1 MQICSK
7 CITPATWP
15 GITFDA
21 HGVCSLC
28 RAFERRFGA
37 VLKDPEW
44 GKRACE
50 RLDRILEWAKRKKGG
65 AYDVLVP
72 VSGGKDSL
80 NVLYEL
86 HVEKKMSVLAYTY
99 DNGLMS
105 DQALRNLETATRVLG
120 VSHVMVRH
128 AFQIDL
134 VRHFLKKT
142 GNICGAC
149 FVPMV
154 FSTYEVARRFGIS
167 LVVFGISRRLDPFLP
182 EGKNP
187 WHFWNVVND
196 GFEAEQLRGAWCSN
210 PVFQWV
216 KDTITGRIKV
226 ICLPDYMEWDEDR
239 IKEKLQSKMGVT
251 LGEEHSDC
259 IGSGYADYLA
269 FKRYGFS
276 INAIKLSALVRNGKM
291 DRGEALKKA
300 KEIEPKGVPEGF
312 ERLAER
318 LSVSVEEL
326 ISATSIDESR
336 YYRGVMNYLSDL
348 YRKHFLGR

>member
-7 CITPATWP
+7 CITPASWP
-15 GITFDA
+15 GITFDTD
-21 HGVCSLC
+21 GVCSLC

-37 VLKDPEW
+37 VLKDRGWWE
-44 GKRACE
+44 RASE

-86 HVEKKMSVLAYTY
+86 CVEKRMSVLAYTY

-105 DQALRNLETATRVLG
+105 EQAIGNLETATRALG

-154 FSTYEVARRFGIS
+154 FTAYEVARRFEIP
-167 LVVFGISRRLDPFLP
+167 LIVFGVSRRLDPLLP
-182 EGKNP
+182 RGKNP
-187 WHFWNVVND
+187 WHFWNVVED
-196 GFEAEQLRGAWCSN
+196 GFDVRKLRGAWSSM
-210 PVFQWV
+210 PVFQWL
-216 KDTITGRIKV
+216 KDSLAGRVKV
-226 ICLPDYMEWDEDR
+226 ISLPDYIEWDEDPIR
-239 IKEKLQSKMGVT
+239 VKLESALGVT
-251 LGEEHSDC
+251 FGEEHSDC
-259 IGSGYADYLA
+259 IGSEYADYLA
-269 FKRYGFS
+269 FSRYGFS
-276 INAIKLSALVRNGKM
+276 IRAIKLAALVRNGKM

-318 LSVSVEEL
+318 LSVSVEDL
-326 ISATSIDESR
+326 ISATSIDESS